1 MSPEATAGFDP
12 VDLAVLSSRF
22 TAIVR
27 SMSNTLI
34 RTGRSVILNTGR
46 DFSCCVVTGRDE
58 FLAMAES
65 IPVHVLSG
73 PDLMAASF
81 GGAGSLRAHRRGRP
95 LLSNRERV
103 AAT

>member
-46 DFSCCVVTGRDE
+46 DFSCCVVTAARRVPRRWPR
-58 FLAMAES
+58 ASRCTCSA
-65 IPVHVLSG
+65 G
-73 PDLMAASF
+73 P
-81 GGAGSLRAHRRGRP
+81 
-95 LLSNRERV
+95 
-103 AAT
+103 T